1 MQSREIRKHTMDKPI
16 RVYFGID
23 PSTLTVEQFWLA
35 RNRQLIGMHAGNPV
49 CRYVLPTSDAES
61 ELRSAYR
68 LTNIVALRPMASL
81 WETEQVKDLEGK
93 AEALRAGQAA
103 DDA

>member
-1 MQSREIRKHTMDKPI
+1 MQSREMRKHTMDKPI

-23 PSTLTVEQFWLA
+23 PSTLTVEHWLA
-35 RNRQLIGMHAGNPV
+35 RNRHLIGMHAGNPV
-49 CRYVLPTSDAES
+49 CHYVMPTSDAES
-61 ELRSAYR
+61 ELRTAYR

-81 WETEQVKDLEGK
+81 WETEQVKNLEGK
-93 AEALRAGQAA
+93 AEALRTGQAA